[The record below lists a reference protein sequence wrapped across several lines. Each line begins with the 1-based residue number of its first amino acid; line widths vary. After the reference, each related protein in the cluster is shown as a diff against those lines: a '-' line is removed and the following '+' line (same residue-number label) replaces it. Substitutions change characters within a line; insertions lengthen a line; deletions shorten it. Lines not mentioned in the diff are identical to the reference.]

1 MSLKFGQI
9 QPSSAELAAIERL
22 KKSPHTY
29 NGKNCVAT
37 FSQQLPFLIRPVS
50 FLQVVMTRVSSDD
63 FKNWEDPTTE
73 HKVICHLA
81 SKNRCCHYFSVAI
94 NLVHFKFVC
103 IEDMHD
109 IYLRGSVKITETYLM
124 TFLFGIVD
132 NKCDYFL

>member
-50 FLQVVMTRVSSDD
+50 YLQVVMTHVSSDD
-63 FKNWEDPTTE
+63 FKNWEDPLL
-73 HKVICHLA
+73 IWSIL
-81 SKNRCCHYFSVAI
+81 
-94 NLVHFKFVC
+94 NLYVLRTC
-103 IEDMHD
+103 MIS
-109 IYLRGSVKITETYLM
+109 IYEGQLKITEPYLM
-124 TFLFGIVD
+124 TF
-132 NKCDYFL
+132 